1 MDLVQDVLDI
11 TSSYCF
17 VAQQEE
23 ENENENEN
31 CIQNAKEETHRHLLS
46 QEYNEQ
52 FSSPESSFQFL
63 QDEYLIPLD
72 FHPDIQNSLQRIHS
86 KLKDTTPHSTQ
97 SYEETLKFLKNEK
110 RYLQQIGTSQQI
122 DGLHQMTG
130 LVGISVALESSQMW
144 FDLFTKSENPAVD
157 GMHAI
162 MDTAANSVSG
172 GSKSNTYGGVSQQ
185 VPDAIA
191 NMDSGTAMTMLQGI
205 LSMIGQKGKDAYFDA
220 GSGGSSGNGENNIDS
235 NAVLNLV
242 GSAVAGNVGGGGSMT
257 ENINLSVL
265 QKVLSLVNGG
275 IMPQQHTQQTQQGQG
290 QSQNQGGGLFT
301 SKVLIAD
308 YTAALAAVLAGIKK
322 NKNGSADNNNNNG
335 IFPSQQHTTYDEYDD
350 DDGRSYHGGGSSIG
364 MEQYRTREDEQGTT
378 TNEYY
383 DIMDTT
389 HSSITTTTTT
399 TTSNTIDT
407 PSLIQKGLIAS
418 IPASAGALFWSALT
432 GDLQFGSSNNNNNNN
447 NNIQSSSSSNYYVN
461 IDDDTIST

>member
-17 VAQQEE
+17 FGAQQD
-23 ENENENEN
+23 NEKN

-46 QEYNEQ
+46 QEYNEK
-52 FSSPESSFQFL
+52 FSSPEFSFQFL
-63 QDEYLIPLD
+63 QDNYLIPLD
-72 FHPDIQNSLQRIHS
+72 FHPDIQNSLERIHS

-97 SYEETLKFLKNEK
+97 SYQETLKFLHNEK

-130 LVGISVALESSQMW
+130 LVGISVALQSSQMW
-144 FDLFTKSENPAVD
+144 FDLFTKSENPAAD

-162 MDTAANSVSG
+162 MDTAVSVSG
-172 GSKSNTYGGVSQQ
+172 SSKSNTGVPQQ

-205 LSMIGQKGKDAYFDA
+205 LSMIGQKGKDTYFDG
-220 GSGGSSGNGENNIDS
+220 GSGSSSNNGNGENIDS
-235 NAVLNLV
+235 NAILNLV
-242 GSAVAGNVGGGGSMT
+242 GSAVAGNVGGGNGGGGSIT

-275 IMPQQHTQQTQQGQG
+275 IMPQQHTQQTQQGQ
-290 QSQNQGGGLFT
+290 SQGGGLFT

-322 NKNGSADNNNNNG
+322 NNNGSGGNNNNNSV
-335 IFPSQQHTTYDEYDD
+335 FPSQQHTTYNEYDDD
-350 DDGRSYHGGGSSIG
+350 DDGRSYYGSGSSIG
-364 MEQYRTREDEQGTT
+364 MEQYSTREDEQGTTT

-399 TTSNTIDT
+399 SNAIDT

-418 IPASAGALFWSALT
+418 IPASAGALFWSALS

-447 NNIQSSSSSNYYVN
+447 NSQSSGSSNYHVN